1 MVDGAR
7 LESAYA
13 ETHRGFES
21 HSLRQIFPRP
31 QKMTSSHSQTP
42 PSPPRLRQA
51 ISLLGELVA
60 FDTSQPRPTLPLI
73 KLAVKKLRAA
83 GASCRVSSGAKGAI
97 FATIGPLR
105 AAGGVILSAHAD
117 VVDARGQ
124 KWKTPPFVMTR
135 DGDRLYGR
143 GTCDMKGFIA
153 CALAAAPMFG
163 EAKLKRPLHFALSSD
178 EEIGSVGMPDLLK
191 LMRESGAKPA
201 LAIVGEPTRM
211 IPVAGHKAG
220 FEMKTI
226 FRGVAAHS
234 ATPDQGVSAVAE
246 AARFAVFLEEL
257 TARMAREK
265 NPDSP
270 FHPPHGVI
278 NAGLIR
284 GGTARNIIAGEC
296 ELEWHYRPL
305 PEDDS
310 GKILAEVEAYLEAA
324 QERMRGGGHAS
335 ARVENLKESSYPGL
349 RVEEDSPAL
358 ALARRLLGR
367 DDWTTAP
374 YGADAGYFQ
383 AAGIPAALAGP
394 GDIAQAHKPDEY
406 IESSELE
413 KCLEFLDALRAELER
428 EAE

>member
-21 HSLRQIFPRP
+21 HSLRQISP
-31 QKMTSSHSQTP
+31 QKMTNSQPPTSPSS
-42 PSPPRLRQA
+42 SPHLRQA
-51 ISLLGELVA
+51 VALLGDLIA
-60 FDTSQPRPTLPLI
+60 IDTSQPRPTLPLI
-73 KLAVKKLRAA
+73 KLAVKKLRSA

-105 AAGGVILSAHAD
+105 APGGVILSAHAD
-117 VVDARGQ
+117 VVETRGQ

-143 GTCDMKGFIA
+143 GACDMKGFIA
-153 CALAAAPMFG
+153 CVLAMAPMFG
-163 EAKLKRPLHFALSSD
+163 AAKLRRPLHFALSSD
-178 EEIGSVGMPDLLK
+178 EEIGSVGMPDVLK

-211 IPVAGHKAG
+211 TPVAGHKAG

-270 FHPPHGVI
+270 FHPPHGII
-278 NAGLIR
+278 NAGVIR
-284 GGTARNIIAGEC
+284 GGVARNIIAGEC

-310 GKILAEVEAYLEAA
+310 RKILTEVEAYLDDA
-324 QERMRGGGHAS
+324 QERMRRGGHSS
-335 ARVENLKESSYPGL
+335 AQVENRTESSYPGL
-349 RVEEDSPAL
+349 RVDEDSPAL
-358 ALARRLLGR
+358 SLARRLLGR
-367 DDWTTAP
+367 DDWDTAP

-383 AAGIPAALAGP
+383 KAGIPAALAGP

-413 KCLEFLDALRAELER
+413 KCLDFLDALRKELEL
-428 EAE
+428 